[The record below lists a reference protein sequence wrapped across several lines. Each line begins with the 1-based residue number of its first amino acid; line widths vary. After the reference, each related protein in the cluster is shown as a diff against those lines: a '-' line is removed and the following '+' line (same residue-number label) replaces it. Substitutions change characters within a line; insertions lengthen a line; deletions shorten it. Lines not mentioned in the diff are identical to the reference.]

1 MKRLSWF
8 ALFVLLPGAGWSAAL
23 AQDCP
28 FKDPC
33 LATVIGTPSEFQP
46 KLPEEID
53 DKMLSFKVFPERA
66 VPEVTSF
73 MNSVPQRYFLSD
85 N

>member
-1 MKRLSWF
+1 
-8 ALFVLLPGAGWSAAL
+8 
-23 AQDCP
+23 
-28 FKDPC
+28 
-33 LATVIGTPSEFQP
+33 LATIIGTPSELQP

-73 MNSVPQRYFLSD
+73 MNSVPQRDFLID